1 MEYLKIIAFTHKQT
15 ELKDLGKLVIPDNL
29 LAITLES
36 IKNQFNISEI
46 FYLSTCNRI
55 EFVFTTSQAIDSSF
69 VAQLI
74 AHLDLDLSADCI
86 RSFSEQAGIYQ
97 GTQAMQHLLRVSCSL
112 ESLVV
117 GEKEIFAQLRKAYQ
131 TCRQAGF
138 TGDYLRLVM
147 DHVVITA
154 KLVYTSTRIAQKPV
168 SVVSL
173 AYRKLRELHIPT
185 GARILIIGAGDTNRN
200 ISQYLR
206 KHAEASFTIFN
217 RTATKAQRLA
227 QDLSGEALPL
237 SALASYEK
245 GFDVIITC
253 TAATTPIITADL
265 YHNLLQGETSRKI
278 IVDLAVPND
287 TCPEVLSNY
296 PVHFIEVSSLQEV
309 AKKNMRERK
318 RELIH
323 AERIIEEQIQE
334 FASILKRRQIELAMR
349 SVPEQIKTIRQRAMD
364 SIFAQDIN
372 TLDEGSREVLQKVVN
387 YIEKKYISIPMV
399 MAKEI
404 LERNC

>member
-29 LAITLES
+29 LTITLES

-55 EFVFTTSQAIDSSF
+55 EFVFTTPQAIDCSF

-74 AHLDLDLSADCI
+74 THLDLDLSADCI
-86 RSFSEQAGIYQ
+86 GSFSEQACIYQ

-131 TCRQAGF
+131 TCRLAGF

-154 KLVYTSTRIAQKPV
+154 KQVYTSTRIAQKPV

-173 AYRKLRELHIPT
+173 AYRKLKELNIPT

-217 RTATKAQRLA
+217 RTAAKAQRLA

-237 SALASYEK
+237 SALAFYEK

-253 TAATTPIITADL
+253 TAATTPIITASL
-265 YHNLLQGETSRKI
+265 YQNLLQGESSRKI

-287 TCPEVLSNY
+287 TCPEVLINY

-323 AERIIEEQIQE
+323 AERIIEDQIQE

-364 SIFAQDIN
+364 SIFARDIN